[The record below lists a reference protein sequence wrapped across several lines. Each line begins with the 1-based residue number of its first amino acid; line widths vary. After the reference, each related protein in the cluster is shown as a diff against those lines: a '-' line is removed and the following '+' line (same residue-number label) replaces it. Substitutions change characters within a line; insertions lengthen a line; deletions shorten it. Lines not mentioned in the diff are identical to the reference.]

1 MTDEFAAPVRLTAN
15 GGVEAAAPGAGDNL
29 GAGTDAQ
36 TTGAYP
42 VDSVRPGS
50 DVLATPGPLAAHYLA
65 ATDAAIDRMLA
76 RHGRPPYKVCGCG
89 AAYSSTDWQA
99 LSLRGVQAG
108 ELELR
113 DCLCGS
119 TLAVPLPTLDCPD
132 CDEPIG
138 YGESK
143 SCDCGAVVAHVGCR
157 LKHGCDGDDG
167 RLMGPGYEP

>member
-1 MTDEFAAPVRLTAN
+1 MIHTLAEGAPSAPS
-15 GGVEAAAPGAGDNL
+15 AAAPDQTPPVGTA
-29 GAGTDAQ
+29 AGTTADLEREA
-36 TTGAYP
+36 TATLP
-42 VDSVRPGS
+42 VDPPAPGRQS
-50 DVLATPGPLAAHYLA
+50 LAAHYLA

-99 LSLRGVQAG
+99 LPLRGVQAG

-143 SCDCGAVVAHVGCR
+143 SCDCGVVVAHVGCR

-167 RLMGPGYEP
+167 RVMGPGYEP